1 MMEKTEFV
9 TKDNVHEATNLEK
22 IRSLMANAERLGED
36 ELVKKCKKRIFEI
49 AGNEYETEIE
59 KRLFQALAA
68 YEEILREKHD
78 KAIRANYTKRKI
90 KNKGVIHKSD
100 IEQFKDHYTNDMNSK
115 KYEVALFIS
124 YNCEYILGKGI
135 FKIEEYN
142 GYIIGY
148 FGLPSDILEGVNF
161 VNDYLAEKG
170 SSKHCYLKML

>member
-90 KNKGVIHKSD
+90 KNKGVIQTLTD
-100 IEQFKDHYTNDMNSK
+100 WALDK
-115 KYEVALFIS
+115 KVTPGFEALVSQGLEDFTGEKIVIDFAEEFPVEVVEAA
-124 YNCEYILGKGI
+124 
-135 FKIEEYN
+135 KIKFQSIN
-142 GYIIGY
+142 
-148 FGLPSDILEGVNF
+148 
-161 VNDYLAEKG
+161 KT
-170 SSKHCYLKML
+170 